1 MKTEAAAM
9 LKGFTA
15 SYFPLLPWFTK
26 LFPLWE
32 DAETQPPGA
41 ILGAGEANTE
51 AVENPQLS
59 RGEPRWSHAS
69 DPPLISKMFPF
80 LPCLLPELLS
90 VPGKT
95 LHHPCHAG
103 SEELCSSPRGF
114 AAEGWGWFAS
124 SGGHPSSLGTRLPGT
139 SESFANK
146 ILF

>member
-1 MKTEAAAM
+1 MKTEAAAT

-15 SYFPLLPWFTK
+15 NYFPLLPWFTK

-51 AVENPQLS
+51 ADENPQLS
-59 RGEPRWSHAS
+59 RGDPRWSHAS

-90 VPGKT
+90 
-95 LHHPCHAG
+95 AG
-103 SEELCSSPRGF
+103 EDAPSPLPRRLGGALQLSQGLCSGGTGMVCKQWGSPILTGD
-114 AAEGWGWFAS
+114 
-124 SGGHPSSLGTRLPGT
+124 
-139 SESFANK
+139 SFARD
-146 ILF
+146 